1 MKCEQFLG
9 LQKKLNQPQRSIIQ
23 VKNKG
28 SDTDA
33 YLITIPTWRFP
44 AGILAYDHRY
54 LSSVNS
60 FEVVQLLAS
69 VILNAILTTI
79 DLR

>member
-33 YLITIPTWRFP
+33 YLITIPTLGWTWSER
-44 AGILAYDHRY
+44 I
-54 LSSVNS
+54 
-60 FEVVQLLAS
+60 
-69 VILNAILTTI
+69 TTKF
-79 DLR
+79 